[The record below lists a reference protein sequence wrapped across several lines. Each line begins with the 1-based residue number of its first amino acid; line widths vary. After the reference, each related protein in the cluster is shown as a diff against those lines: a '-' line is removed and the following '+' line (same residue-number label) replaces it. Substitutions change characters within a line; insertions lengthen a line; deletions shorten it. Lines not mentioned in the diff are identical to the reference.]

1 MKSVKYFFNN
11 KVILSIF
18 SVILFAFFGVFL
30 VGCGD
35 ITIKNMTINQGTLAT
50 YVLRGEQLD
59 TSKTV
64 AVVTYSDNTTKTVEA
79 KDLTFGTIDT
89 STVGSQTLTITYT
102 DDEERT
108 ISINFAVNVVASEN
122 DVLSISRL
130 ESALLNEFNSN
141 RTASGQ
147 YDSFMDKEQPLYVGD
162 DNAFDFRI
170 SAAGYD
176 IDNNPVP
183 NIINPKVNITVEIIG
198 DNPLTADKEADDAK
212 TVLTGTSLAHFVA
225 INEDVNTLQFSQ
237 NAVGYN
243 FYVTVEA
250 ANKDITSEEN
260 ATKFETELTVIDAF
274 NVYTASDLM
283 VYDNYYSYYT
293 QKRQELGLPSS
304 VNGVILQAD
313 ISITKDDVRQ
323 EMFWT
328 ENTPNYSTAITYS
341 NYVRDNLLGSPI
353 DDSSDEQSGIYRR
366 NIANGETFNFIGNY
380 FSVNLSQF
388 PLMVVEEDGSNSENY
403 VNSETDPKNP
413 EVFINQKYMTSHS
426 CVFYT
431 WTAKDVDSETKVN
444 WKNLNF
450 IGNSAISN
458 DPKYSGGILLMK
470 NNAVDF
476 YAYNTLMNNFYIGY
490 FMLMGEVD
498 NDYNGEYIIDSCK
511 GYNSYQCL
519 IYAWGSEHFII
530 KNSEFKTSGGPAII
544 ADHSHIDENAAKPAE
559 TGNPS
564 NIDIIASKIES
575 VVTAQSPWF
584 ITYGAD
590 AIMAQIPLI
599 DKMLDGSMELPAT
612 DKTILAGS
620 ETIDGQ
626 SYEKLNIIAVVKSG
640 GAAKISAV
648 DIRGYIRIFNTEDD
662 YNKYYGLGDY
672 EGNPDTSVING
683 LDLGNNIYQSAT
695 KEEVHY
701 IQDSVTGGY
710 INQGILLN
718 QDGTLFKLDKMVDAI
733 NGMINTIINTPATSG
748 MADLLTPYIIDK
760 ASFLQK
766 SIPEQRQALI
776 TLISTFAAVED
787 HGPMLINGI
796 YIAMRTQ
803 VTAEVG
809 GQEISGYFF
818 AEIPNWASLSVEN
831 KVSALTSQINTF
843 VDTVPSNSTSL
854 NIYTNIG
861 IGAIIGLYP
870 RTSTT
875 TE

>member
-35 ITIKNMTINQGTLAT
+35 ITIKSMTINQGTLET
-50 YVLRGEQLD
+50 TVLRGTELD

-79 KDLTFGTIDT
+79 KDLVFGSIDT
-89 STVGSQTLTITYT
+89 STVGNKILTITYT

-147 YDSFMDKEQPLYVGD
+147 YDSFKDQEQPLYVGD
-162 DNAFDFRI
+162 DNAFNFRI
-170 SAAGYD
+170 NAAGYD
-176 IDNNPVP
+176 ADGTFVP

-250 ANKDITSEEN
+250 ANKDITAEEN
-260 ATKFETELTVIDAF
+260 ATKFETALTVVDAF

-328 ENTPNYSTAITYS
+328 EKTPNYSTAIGYS

-353 DDSSDEQSGIYRR
+353 DASSDKQTGIYRR

-388 PLMVVEEDGSNSENY
+388 PLMVVELDGSHEENY
-403 VNSETDPKNP
+403 VNSERDPKNP
-413 EVFINQKYMTSHS
+413 EVFIKEKYMTSHT

-431 WTAKDVDSETKVN
+431 WTANDVDSETKVN

-490 FMLMGEVD
+490 FMQMGEVN

-544 ADHSHIDENAAKPAE
+544 SDHSHIDENAAKPAE

-564 NIDIIASKIES
+564 NIDIIASTIES

-590 AIMAQIPLI
+590 AIMKGIPLI
-599 DKMLDGSMELPAT
+599 DKMLDGSMGLPAT

-626 SYEKLNIIAVVKSG
+626 PYQKLNIIAVAKSG
-640 GAAKISAV
+640 GSTNLDVAAGGF

-683 LDLGNNIYQSAT
+683 LDLGNDIYQSAKGNT
-695 KEEVHY
+695 HY

-710 INQGILLN
+710 INQNILQN
-718 QDGTLFKLDKMVDAI
+718 KDGTLFKLSVMKTVVNAVLDGAKEKFPSMATTIDAI
-733 NGMINTIINTPATSG
+733 KINDANFNA
-748 MADLLTPYIIDK
+748 ADLNGKRTMLKTVLQTLASIATYAETLIDTVYGALLTNGQIFGAISNWSELEGKVDEKVTALSAEIDK
-760 ASFLQK
+760 Y
-766 SIPEQRQALI
+766 
-776 TLISTFAAVED
+776 T
-787 HGPMLINGI
+787 
-796 YIAMRTQ
+796 
-803 VTAEVG
+803 
-809 GQEISGYFF
+809 
-818 AEIPNWASLSVEN
+818 
-831 KVSALTSQINTF
+831 
-843 VDTVPSNSTSL
+843 DTVPSNSTSL
-854 NIYTNIG
+854 NIYTDIG

>member
-147 YDSFMDKEQPLYVGD
+147 YDSFKDQEQPLYVGD

-183 NIINPKVNITVEIIG
+183 NITNPKVNITVEIIG

-250 ANKDITSEEN
+250 ANKDITAEEN
-260 ATKFETELTVIDAF
+260 ATKFETALTVVDAF

-328 ENTPNYSTAITYS
+328 EDTPNYSTAITYS

-353 DDSSDEQSGIYRR
+353 DDSSDEQTGIYRR

-413 EVFINQKYMTSHS
+413 EVFIHPNYMTSHT

-544 ADHSHIDENAAKPAE
+544 SDHSHIDENAAKPAE

-564 NIDIIASKIES
+564 NIDIIASTIES

-590 AIMAQIPLI
+590 AIVKDIPLI
-599 DKMLDGSMELPAT
+599 DKMLDGSMGLPAT
-612 DKTILAGS
+612 DRTILAGS
-620 ETIDGQ
+620 ETIESQ
-626 SYEKLNIIAVVKSG
+626 SYEKLNIIAVAKSG

-672 EGNPDTSVING
+672 EGNPDTSVVNG
-683 LDLGNNIYQSAT
+683 LDLGNDIYQSAT

-710 INQGILLN
+710 INQNILEN
-718 QDGTLFKLDKMVDAI
+718 KDGTLFKLSVMKTVVNAVLDGAKEQMPSMATMIDALKI
-733 NGMINTIINTPATSG
+733 NDAEFND
-748 MADLLTPYIIDK
+748 ADLNGKRTMLKTVLQAMASVDTYGETLIDNVYGALLTNGKIFGAISNWSELEGKVDEKVAALSAEIDK
-760 ASFLQK
+760 Y
-766 SIPEQRQALI
+766 
-776 TLISTFAAVED
+776 T
-787 HGPMLINGI
+787 
-796 YIAMRTQ
+796 
-803 VTAEVG
+803 
-809 GQEISGYFF
+809 
-818 AEIPNWASLSVEN
+818 
-831 KVSALTSQINTF
+831 
-843 VDTVPSNSTSL
+843 DTVPSNSTSL
-854 NIYTNIG
+854 NIYTSLG
-861 IGAIIGLYP
+861 IGAIIGLYD

-875 TE
+875 L

>member
-35 ITIKNMTINQGTLAT
+35 ITIKSMTVNQGTLAT

-147 YDSFMDKEQPLYVGD
+147 YDSFKDQEQPLYVGD

-183 NIINPKVNITVEIIG
+183 NITNPKVNITVEIIG

-250 ANKDITSEEN
+250 ANKDVAAEEN
-260 ATKFETELTVIDAF
+260 ATKFETKLTVVDAF

-283 VYDNYYSYYT
+283 VYDNHYQYYT
-293 QKRQELGLPSS
+293 EKRQELGLPSS

-328 ENTPNYSTAITYS
+328 TNTPNYSTAITYS

-353 DDSSDEQSGIYRR
+353 DSSSDEKTGIYRR

-380 FSVNLSQF
+380 FSISISL
-388 PLMVVEEDGSNSENY
+388 
-403 VNSETDPKNP
+403 
-413 EVFINQKYMTSHS
+413 
-426 CVFYT
+426 
-431 WTAKDVDSETKVN
+431 N
-444 WKNLNF
+444 WK
-450 IGNSAISN
+450 IICIS
-458 DPKYSGGILLMK
+458 
-470 NNAVDF
+470 
-476 YAYNTLMNNFYIGY
+476 
-490 FMLMGEVD
+490 
-498 NDYNGEYIIDSCK
+498 
-511 GYNSYQCL
+511 
-519 IYAWGSEHFII
+519 
-530 KNSEFKTSGGPAII
+530 
-544 ADHSHIDENAAKPAE
+544 
-559 TGNPS
+559 
-564 NIDIIASKIES
+564 
-575 VVTAQSPWF
+575 
-584 ITYGAD
+584 
-590 AIMAQIPLI
+590 
-599 DKMLDGSMELPAT
+599 
-612 DKTILAGS
+612 
-620 ETIDGQ
+620 
-626 SYEKLNIIAVVKSG
+626 
-640 GAAKISAV
+640 
-648 DIRGYIRIFNTEDD
+648 
-662 YNKYYGLGDY
+662 
-672 EGNPDTSVING
+672 
-683 LDLGNNIYQSAT
+683 
-695 KEEVHY
+695 
-701 IQDSVTGGY
+701 
-710 INQGILLN
+710 
-718 QDGTLFKLDKMVDAI
+718 
-733 NGMINTIINTPATSG
+733 
-748 MADLLTPYIIDK
+748 
-760 ASFLQK
+760 
-766 SIPEQRQALI
+766 
-776 TLISTFAAVED
+776 
-787 HGPMLINGI
+787 
-796 YIAMRTQ
+796 
-803 VTAEVG
+803 
-809 GQEISGYFF
+809 
-818 AEIPNWASLSVEN
+818 
-831 KVSALTSQINTF
+831 
-843 VDTVPSNSTSL
+843 
-854 NIYTNIG
+854 
-861 IGAIIGLYP
+861 
-870 RTSTT
+870 
-875 TE
+875 

>member
-35 ITIKNMTINQGTLAT
+35 ITIKSMTVNQGTLAT

-183 NIINPKVNITVEIIG
+183 NITNPKVNITVEIIG

-250 ANKDITSEEN
+250 ANKDVAAEEN
-260 ATKFETELTVIDAF
+260 ATKFETELTVVDAF

-328 ENTPNYSTAITYS
+328 EDTPNYSTAITYS

-353 DDSSDEQSGIYRR
+353 DSSSDEQTGIYRR
-366 NIANGETFNFIGNY
+366 NIANGEIFNFIGNY

-388 PLMVVEEDGSNSENY
+388 PLMVVELDGSHEENY
-403 VNSETDPKNP
+403 VNSETDPNNP
-413 EVFINQKYMTSHS
+413 EVFINQNYMTSHT

-490 FMLMGEVD
+490 FMLMGEVN

-519 IYAWGSEHFII
+519 FYAWGSEHFII
-530 KNSEFKTSGGPAII
+530 KDSEFKTSGGPAII
-544 ADHSHIDENAAKPAE
+544 ADHCNIEENAAKPAE

-564 NIDIIASKIES
+564 NIDIIASTIES

-590 AIMAQIPLI
+590 AIMKDIPLI
-599 DKMLDGSMELPAT
+599 DKMLDGSMGLPAT
-612 DKTILAGS
+612 DRTIFAGS

-626 SYEKLNIIAVVKSG
+626 PYQKLNIIAVAKSG
-640 GAAKISAV
+640 GSAEIAAV

-683 LDLGNNIYQSAT
+683 LDLGNNIYQSAKGNT
-695 KEEVHY
+695 HY

-733 NGMINTIINTPATSG
+733 NGMINTIINTPATSD

-787 HGPMLINGI
+787 YGPMLINGI

-843 VDTVPSNSTSL
+843 VDTVPRNSTSL
-854 NIYTNIG
+854 NLYTNIG

>member
-35 ITIKNMTINQGTLAT
+35 ITIKSMTVNQGTLAT

-147 YDSFMDKEQPLYVGD
+147 YDSFKDQEQPLYVGD

-183 NIINPKVNITVEIIG
+183 NITNPKVNITVEIIG

-250 ANKDITSEEN
+250 ANKDIAAEEN
-260 ATKFETELTVIDAF
+260 ATKFETELTVVDAF

-341 NYVRDNLLGSPI
+341 NYVRDNLVGSPI
-353 DDSSDEQSGIYRR
+353 DTSSNEQTGIYRR

-388 PLMVVEEDGSNSENY
+388 PLMVVELDGSNKEKS
-403 VNSETDPKNP
+403 VNSETDPNNP
-413 EVFINQKYMTSHS
+413 EVFINPSYMTSHT

-470 NNAVDF
+470 NNNVDF

-490 FMLMGEVD
+490 FMLMGEVN
-498 NDYNGEYIIDSCK
+498 NDYSGEYIIDSCK

-544 ADHSHIDENAAKPAE
+544 SDHGNIDENAANPAE

-564 NIDIIASKIES
+564 NVDIIASTIES

-590 AIMAQIPLI
+590 AIVKGIPLI
-599 DKMLDGSMELPAT
+599 DKMLDGSMGLPAT
-612 DKTILAGS
+612 DRTILAGS

-640 GAAKISAV
+640 DAAEISAV

-672 EGNPDTSVING
+672 EGNPDTSVVNG
-683 LDLGNNIYQSAT
+683 LDLGNDIYQSAT
-695 KEEVHY
+695 KEKVHY

-710 INQGILLN
+710 INQNILQN
-718 QDGTLFKLDKMVDAI
+718 KDGTLFKLSVMKTVVNAVLDGAKEQMPSMATMIDALKINDANFNAAGLNGKRTMLKTVLQTMASVDTYGETLIDTVYGA
-733 NGMINTIINTPATSG
+733 
-748 MADLLTPYIIDK
+748 LLTNGQIFG
-760 ASFLQK
+760 A
-766 SIPEQRQALI
+766 
-776 TLISTFAAVED
+776 IS
-787 HGPMLINGI
+787 
-796 YIAMRTQ
+796 
-803 VTAEVG
+803 
-809 GQEISGYFF
+809 
-818 AEIPNWASLSVEN
+818 NWNELTGNVAG
-831 KVSALTSQINTF
+831 KVSALNDEIDKYT
-843 VDTVPSNSTSL
+843 DTVPSNSTSL